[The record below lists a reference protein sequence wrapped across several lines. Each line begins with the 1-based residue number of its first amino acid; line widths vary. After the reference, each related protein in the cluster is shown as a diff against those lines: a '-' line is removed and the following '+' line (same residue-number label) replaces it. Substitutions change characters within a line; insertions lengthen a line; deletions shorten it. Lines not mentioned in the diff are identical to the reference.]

1 MLFGQTI
8 WDFYASWYDKL
19 WVQKYVLKPSRDLI
33 LQTMKGLPPATN
45 ILDMGC
51 GIGELCADIK
61 KAFPEA
67 KITGIDPSKKMIER
81 AAQDLRHT
89 DIVFQCGF
97 VRDLSDEPKYDIVV
111 STNAF
116 PYVMDKKETL
126 EKIHNLLN
134 PNGRLLLLFANQ
146 NNWYDALWLMIV
158 KLSTSKAQYLSVP
171 ATCKMLEN
179 SGFKTVK
186 TERIKS
192 SFFLPS
198 VYMIEGI
205 VIKNQPQKI

>member
-1 MLFGQTI
+1 MLFGQNI

-33 LQTMKGLPPATN
+33 LQTLKELPSVSN

-61 KAFPEA
+61 KAYPEA
-67 KITGIDPSKKMIER
+67 KITGIDPSGKMIER
-81 AAQDLRHT
+81 AVKDLSDT
-89 DIVFQCGF
+89 DIMFQCGF
-97 VRDLSDEPKYDIVV
+97 VRDLSDLQQYDIVV

-126 EKIHNLLN
+126 VKIHKLLN
-134 PNGRLLLLFANQ
+134 PNGRLLLLFANK

-179 SGFKTVK
+179 SGFKTGK
-186 TERIKS
+186 TEKIKG

-198 VYMIEGI
+198 IYMIEGI
-205 VIKNQPQKI
+205 AIKDK